1 MNGIFLDIFQKQL
14 NKAGEELC
22 GDQVRTL
29 KTPER
34 TTIVLSDGLSSGVK
48 ASILATLTTEII
60 ITMLREEAALR
71 EVIDTVIRTLPV
83 DRERRIAY
91 ATFTIL
97 MVDHRDYSFRIINFD
112 NPPPFYF
119 KNGICTAL
127 EMENQKILN
136 KKITFYRG
144 ALELGDFL
152 GLVSDGVLYA
162 GLGTTMNFGWGWEN
176 IARYIQ
182 DEVYARPVYAAH
194 TVVNSVMNTTYRLY
208 GFQPGDDST
217 FVGILGRKR
226 NALMVFSGPPID
238 DGHDYVYIDRLLA
251 FEGRKAVC
259 GGTTANIVASFLKT
273 SVETRLDTMRA
284 DIPAIGKLPGI
295 DLVTEGILTMA
306 AALELLRSSKGSL
319 ENIPFDENGAYLLT
333 REMLNADSIT
343 FLVGQSI
350 NPVYQNPL
358 LPRNISIRRYLI
370 ERIAE
375 ALQAYNKDVQIEY
388 C

>member
-1 MNGIFLDIFQKQL
+1 MSGIFLDIFQKQL

-97 MVDHRDYSFRIINFD
+97 SVNHGDYSFRIINFD

-119 KNGICTAL
+119 KNGVCTAL
-127 EMENQKILN
+127 EMESKKILN
-136 KKITFYRG
+136 KKITIYRG
-144 ALELGDFL
+144 RLELGDFL
-152 GLVSDGVLYA
+152 GLISDGVLYA

-194 TVVNSVMNTTYRLY
+194 TVVNRVMSHTYRLY

-226 NALMVFSGPPID
+226 NALMIFSGPPID
-238 DGHDYVYIDRLLA
+238 DGHDDVYVDRLLA
-251 FEGRKAVC
+251 FEGRKVVC

-273 SVETRLDTMRA
+273 SVETRLETMRPEV
-284 DIPAIGKLPGI
+284 PAIGKLPGI

-306 AALELLRSSKGSL
+306 AALDLLRASKGSL
-319 ENIPFDENGAYLLT
+319 ENIPADENGAYLLT
-333 REMLNADSIT
+333 REMLNADAIT

-370 ERIAE
+370 ERIGE
-375 ALQAYNKDVQIEY
+375 VLQSYHKDVRIEY

>member
-60 ITMLREEAALR
+60 MTMLREEAALR

-97 MVDHRDYSFRIINFD
+97 TVDHQDYSFRIINFD

-136 KKITFYRG
+136 KKISFYRG

-217 FVGILGRKR
+217 FVGVLGRKR
-226 NALMVFSGPPID
+226 NALMIFSGPPID
-238 DGHDYVYIDRLLA
+238 DGHDYVYVDLLLA

-273 SVETRLDTMRA
+273 SVETRLDTMRP

-375 ALQAYNKDVQIEY
+375 VLQSYNKDVQIEF

>member
-60 ITMLREEAALR
+60 MTMLREEAALR

-97 MVDHRDYSFRIINFD
+97 TVDHQDYSFRIINFD

-136 KKITFYRG
+136 KKISFYRG

-238 DGHDYVYIDRLLA
+238 DGHDYVYVDRLLA

-273 SVETRLDTMRA
+273 SVETRLDTMRP

-375 ALQAYNKDVQIEY
+375 VLQSYNKDVQIEF

>member
-1 MNGIFLDIFQKQL
+1 MNDIFLDIFQKQL

-22 GDQVRTL
+22 GDQVRML

-60 ITMLREEAALR
+60 MTMLREEAALR

-97 MVDHRDYSFRIINFD
+97 TVDHRDYSFRIINFD

-182 DEVYARPVYAAH
+182 DEVHARPVYAAH

-226 NALMVFSGPPID
+226 NALLIFSGPPID
-238 DGHDYVYIDRLLA
+238 DGHDYVYVDRLLE
-251 FEGRKAVC
+251 FEGRKVVC

-284 DIPAIGKLPGI
+284 EIPAIGKLPGI

-375 ALQAYNKDVQIEY
+375 VLRTYNKDVQIEY

>member
-1 MNGIFLDIFQKQL
+1 MNDIFLDIFQKQL

-22 GDQVRTL
+22 GDQVRML

-60 ITMLREEAALR
+60 MTMLREEAALR

-97 MVDHRDYSFRIINFD
+97 TVDHRDYSFRIINFD

-182 DEVYARPVYAAH
+182 DEVHARPVYAAH

-226 NALMVFSGPPID
+226 NALLIFSGPPID
-238 DGHDYVYIDRLLA
+238 DGHDYVYVDRLLE
-251 FEGRKAVC
+251 FGGRKVVC

-273 SVETRLDTMRA
+273 SVETRLDTMRPE
-284 DIPAIGKLPGI
+284 IPAIGKLPGI

-375 ALQAYNKDVQIEY
+375 VLRTYNKDVQIEY

>member
-60 ITMLREEAALR
+60 MTMLREEAALR

-97 MVDHRDYSFRIINFD
+97 TVDHQDYSFRIINFD

-136 KKITFYRG
+136 KKISFYRG

-226 NALMVFSGPPID
+226 NALMIFSGPPID
-238 DGHDYVYIDRLLA
+238 DGHDYVYVDLLLA

-273 SVETRLDTMRA
+273 SVETRLDTMRP

-375 ALQAYNKDVQIEY
+375 VLQSYNKDVQIEF

>member
-1 MNGIFLDIFQKQL
+1 MNGIFLNIFQKQL

-60 ITMLREEAALR
+60 MTMLREEAALR

-97 MVDHRDYSFRIINFD
+97 TVDHQDYSFRIINFD

-136 KKITFYRG
+136 KKISFYRG

-217 FVGILGRKR
+217 FVGVLGRKR
-226 NALMVFSGPPID
+226 NALMIFSGPPID
-238 DGHDYVYIDRLLA
+238 DGHDYVYVDLLLA

-273 SVETRLDTMRA
+273 SVETRLDTMRP

-375 ALQAYNKDVQIEY
+375 VLQSYNKDVQIEF

>member
-97 MVDHRDYSFRIINFD
+97 TVDHRGYSFRIINFD

-136 KKITFYRG
+136 KKISFYRG
-144 ALELGDFL
+144 TLELGDFL

-226 NALMVFSGPPID
+226 NALMIFSGPPID
-238 DGHDYVYIDRLLA
+238 DGHDYVYVDRLLG

-273 SVETRLDTMRA
+273 SVETRLDTMRP
-284 DIPAIGKLPGI
+284 DIPAAGKLPGI

-375 ALQAYNKDVQIEY
+375 VLHAYNKDVQIEY

>member
-60 ITMLREEAALR
+60 MTMLREEAALR

-97 MVDHRDYSFRIINFD
+97 TVDHQDYSFRIINFD

-136 KKITFYRG
+136 KKISFYRG

-217 FVGILGRKR
+217 FVGVLGRKR
-226 NALMVFSGPPID
+226 NALMIFSGPPID
-238 DGHDYVYIDRLLA
+238 DGHDYVYVDRLLA

-273 SVETRLDTMRA
+273 SVETRLDTMRP

-375 ALQAYNKDVQIEY
+375 VLQSYNKDVQIEF

>member
-60 ITMLREEAALR
+60 MTMLREEAALR

-97 MVDHRDYSFRIINFD
+97 TVDHQDYSFRIINFD

-136 KKITFYRG
+136 KKISFYRG

-226 NALMVFSGPPID
+226 NALMIFSGPPID
-238 DGHDYVYIDRLLA
+238 DGHDYVYVDRLLA

-273 SVETRLDTMRA
+273 SVETRLDTMRP

-375 ALQAYNKDVQIEY
+375 VLQSYNKDVQIEF

>member
-1 MNGIFLDIFQKQL
+1 MNSIFLDIFHKQL

-97 MVDHRDYSFRIINFD
+97 TVDHADHTFRIINFD
-112 NPPPFYF
+112 NPAPFYF
-119 KNGICTAL
+119 KNGVCTAL
-127 EMENQKILN
+127 EMEQQKILN
-136 KKITFYRG
+136 KKITLYRG
-144 ALELGDFL
+144 QLELGDFL
-152 GLVSDGVLYA
+152 GLISDGVPYA

-194 TVVNSVMNTTYRLY
+194 TVVNSVMSTTYRLY
-208 GFQPGDDST
+208 GFRPGDDST
-217 FVGILGRKR
+217 FVGILARKR
-226 NALMVFSGPPID
+226 NALMIFSGPPID
-238 DGHDYVYIDRLLA
+238 DGHDYVYVDRLLE
-251 FEGRKAVC
+251 FEGRKVVC

-273 SVETRLDTMRA
+273 RVETRLETMRP
-284 DIPAIGKLPGI
+284 DIPAIGHLPGV

-306 AALELLRSSKGSL
+306 AALDLLRASKGSL
-319 ENIPFDENGAYLLT
+319 ENIVPDENGAYLLT
-333 REMLNADSIT
+333 REMLNADAIT

-375 ALQAYNKDVQIEY
+375 VLQSYNKDVQIEY

>member
-60 ITMLREEAALR
+60 MTMLREEAALR

-97 MVDHRDYSFRIINFD
+97 TVDHQDYSFRIINFD

-136 KKITFYRG
+136 KKISFYRG

-226 NALMVFSGPPID
+226 NALMIFSGPPID
-238 DGHDYVYIDRLLA
+238 DGHDYVYVDRLLA

-273 SVETRLDTMRA
+273 SVETRLETMRP

-319 ENIPFDENGAYLLT
+319 EDIPIDENGAYLLT

-375 ALQAYNKDVQIEY
+375 VLQSYNKDVQIEY

>member
-60 ITMLREEAALR
+60 MTMLREEAALR

-97 MVDHRDYSFRIINFD
+97 TVDHQDYSFRIINFD

-136 KKITFYRG
+136 KKISFYRG

-226 NALMVFSGPPID
+226 NALMIFSGPPID
-238 DGHDYVYIDRLLA
+238 DGHDYVYVDRLLA

-273 SVETRLDTMRA
+273 SVETRLDTMRP

-375 ALQAYNKDVQIEY
+375 VLQSYNKDVQIEY